1 MNVMNSTKHKQR
13 HELTNPVLQAV
24 SFAVGAR
31 EKDERAI
38 IFFLGAP
45 KIVQLIIA
53 APVFRFRV

>member
-45 KIVQLIIA
+45 K
-53 APVFRFRV
+53 